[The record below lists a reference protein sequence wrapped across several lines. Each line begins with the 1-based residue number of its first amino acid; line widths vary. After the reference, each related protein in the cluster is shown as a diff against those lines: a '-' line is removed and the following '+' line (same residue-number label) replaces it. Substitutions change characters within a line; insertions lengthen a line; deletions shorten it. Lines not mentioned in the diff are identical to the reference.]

1 MSTLGHVRT
10 ELEAGAPNAVSRML
24 GLLGDE
30 WNLLIVQQSLLGATR
45 FGEYLAR
52 LPISNAVLT
61 TRLRGLTGEALLE
74 QREYQANP
82 PRTEYLLTPRGRAL
96 WPMMLL
102 IWDWERRWVPDHVDQ
117 LPAMRHDTCGAL
129 FTPLLTCGACTAPS
143 TDTDVKVRWGPSGSW
158 ERSTPTTV
166 TRRRGGATGPPGL
179 YPETMSVFG
188 NRWSAAILIA
198 AFLGASRFG
207 DFQRQLGAPPASVSA
222 RLRAFV
228 ANTDHILPVRNELR
242 MRIIEE
248 FRTKGIEMPFDQRVV
263 HMPKVEAMLEALL
276 AGRNASGPLLEA
288 ASDAGKVVPLAEK
301 ETKAVS

>member
-228 ANTDHILPVRNELR
+228 ANGVLSGSDDYLLTD
-242 MRIIEE
+242 
-248 FRTKGIEMPFDQRVV
+248 KGRAFFGVLVTALEWGQHWYHAPEGPAVVLTHRACGERFSARVACDQCEKALSGDDVL
-263 HMPKVEAMLEALL
+263 VET
-276 AGRNASGPLLEA
+276 
-288 ASDAGKVVPLAEK
+288 V
-301 ETKAVS
+301 TT

>member
-1 MSTLGHVRT
+1 
-10 ELEAGAPNAVSRML
+10 ML

-61 TRLRGLTGEALLE
+61 TRLRGLTGEAMLE
-74 QREYQANP
+74 QREYQVNP

-102 IWDWERRWVPDHVDQ
+102 IWDWERRWVPDHVAQ

-143 TDTDVKVRWGPSGSW
+143 TDTDVKLRWGPSGSW
-158 ERSTPTTV
+158 ERSTPITV

-228 ANTDHILPVRNELR
+228 ANGVLSGSDEYLLTD
-242 MRIIEE
+242 
-248 FRTKGIEMPFDQRVV
+248 KGRAFFGVLVTALEWGQHWFHAPEGPAVVLTHRACGERFTARVACDQCAKALSGDDVL
-263 HMPKVEAMLEALL
+263 VET
-276 AGRNASGPLLEA
+276 
-288 ASDAGKVVPLAEK
+288 V
-301 ETKAVS
+301 TT